1 VALSAFRKKPQRLE
15 QIVNKVYTA
24 NMKMSDRRKDL
35 RPREKI
41 QARGAEALSDYELL
55 MAIIGSGTQ
64 YADVTKLAREVQK
77 LLKEKGSELA
87 YEDLLSIKSLG
98 PAKATNIMAGFE
110 LWRRQFEVSERP
122 IIDSPEKAV
131 EQLSDIR
138 DKKQEYFVCLTL
150 DGANRL
156 IAKRII
162 TIGTLT
168 ASLVHPREVFADAI
182 TDRAASIIV
191 AHNHP
196 SGNTEPSQADC
207 DVTERLKQ
215 AGSILG
221 VQLEDHLIVTSKS
234 YLSIV

>member
-1 VALSAFRKKPQRLE
+1 
-15 QIVNKVYTA
+15 
-24 NMKMSDRRKDL
+24 MSDRRKDL
-35 RPREKI
+35 RPREKL

-87 YEDLLSIKSLG
+87 YEDLLSVKSLG

-131 EQLSDIR
+131 EQLADIR

-168 ASLVHPREVFADAI
+168 SSLVHPREVFAEAI

-196 SGNTEPSQADC
+196 SGTLTASSADSE
-207 DVTERLKQ
+207 VTQRLEE
-215 AGSILG
+215 AGVVLG
-221 VQLEDHLIVTSKS
+221 IKLVDHLIISS
-234 YLSIV
+234 SGHLSIL

>member
-1 VALSAFRKKPQRLE
+1 MSISNISAKSKH
-15 QIVNKVYTA
+15 
-24 NMKMSDRRKDL
+24 D
-35 RPREKI
+35 RPREKLQI
-41 QARGAEALSDYELL
+41 KGPAALSDFELL
-55 MAIIGSGTQ
+55 QALIGSGNAQVDVATIAQ
-64 YADVTKLAREVQK
+64 ASLKLIQKYGADVTYEQLQTVVGLGSAKITEILAAI
-77 LLKEKGSELA
+77 ELSKR
-87 YEDLLSIKSLG
+87 YLMSSD
-98 PAKATNIMAGFE
+98 
-110 LWRRQFEVSERP
+110 QP

-131 EQLSDIR
+131 EQLADIR

-196 SGNTEPSQADC
+196 SGILKPTQADIA
-207 DVTERLKQ
+207 VTERLQDSARLLGIHLVDHVIVSKT
-215 AGSILG
+215 GFVSIEG
-221 VQLEDHLIVTSKS
+221 
-234 YLSIV
+234 

>member
-1 VALSAFRKKPQRLE
+1 
-15 QIVNKVYTA
+15 
-24 NMKMSDRRKDL
+24 MSDRRKDL
-35 RPREKI
+35 RPREKL

-87 YEDLLSIKSLG
+87 YEDLLNVKSLG

-131 EQLSDIR
+131 AQLADIR
-138 DKKQEYFVCLTL
+138 DKRQEYFVCLTL

-156 IAKRII
+156 IAKRVI

-196 SGNTEPSQADC
+196 SGNLEASAADR
-207 DVTERLKQ
+207 DVTERLCS
-215 AGSILG
+215 AGNLLG
-221 VQLEDHLIVTSKS
+221 IKLIDHIIASKDS
-234 YLSIV
+234 FSTTDI

>member
-1 VALSAFRKKPQRLE
+1 
-15 QIVNKVYTA
+15 
-24 NMKMSDRRKDL
+24 MSDRRKDL
-35 RPREKI
+35 RPREKL

-55 MAIIGSGTQ
+55 MAIIGSGTAQ
-64 YADVTKLAREVQK
+64 ADVTKIARDVRK
-77 LLKEKGSELA
+77 LIAEKGSQLS

-98 PAKATNIMAGFE
+98 PAKATQIMAGYE
-110 LWRRQFEVSERP
+110 LWRRQFEVPDRP

-196 SGNTEPSQADC
+196 SGNLEPSEADR
-207 DVTERLKQ
+207 DVTERLQ
-215 AGSILG
+215 RAGELLG
-221 VQLEDHLIVTSKS
+221 IELIDHVVIAGGDYK
-234 YLSIV
+234 SIV

>member
-1 VALSAFRKKPQRLE
+1 
-15 QIVNKVYTA
+15 
-24 NMKMSDRRKDL
+24 MKMSDRRKDL
-35 RPREKI
+35 RPREKL

-77 LLKEKGSELA
+77 LLKEKGSKLA

-98 PAKATNIMAGFE
+98 PAKATQIMAGFE

-122 IIDSPEKAV
+122 IIDSPEKAA

-138 DKKQEYFVCLTL
+138 DKKQEYFVCLAL

-168 ASLVHPREVFADAI
+168 ASLVHPREVFAEAI
-182 TDRAASIIV
+182 SDRAASIVV

-196 SGNTEPSQADC
+196 SGSLNPSTADLE
-207 DVTERLKQ
+207 VTQRLKE
-215 AGSILG
+215 AATLLDI
-221 VQLEDHLIVTSKS
+221 QLVDHIIVTDADFT
-234 YLSIV
+234 SIE

>member
-1 VALSAFRKKPQRLE
+1 
-15 QIVNKVYTA
+15 
-24 NMKMSDRRKDL
+24 MKMSDRRKDL
-35 RPREKI
+35 RPREKL

-122 IIDSPEKAV
+122 IIDSPEKAA

-168 ASLVHPREVFADAI
+168 ASLVHPREVFAEAI
-182 TDRAASIIV
+182 SDRAASIIV

-196 SGNTEPSQADC
+196 SGTLTPSSADSE
-207 DVTERLKQ
+207 VTQRLEE
-215 AGSILG
+215 AGVVLG
-221 VQLEDHLIVTSKS
+221 IKLVDHLIVSS
-234 YLSIV
+234 SGHLSIL

>member
-1 VALSAFRKKPQRLE
+1 
-15 QIVNKVYTA
+15 
-24 NMKMSDRRKDL
+24 MSDRRKDL
-35 RPREKI
+35 RPREKL

-87 YEDLLSIKSLG
+87 YEDLLNVKSLG

-196 SGNTEPSQADC
+196 SGNLEASDADTLI
-207 DVTERLKQ
+207 TERLRE
-215 AGSILG
+215 AGSLLG
-221 VQLEDHLIVTSKS
+221 VPLVDHIIVSSKS
-234 YLSIV
+234 FRTVR

>member
-1 VALSAFRKKPQRLE
+1 
-15 QIVNKVYTA
+15 
-24 NMKMSDRRKDL
+24 MKMSDRRKDL
-35 RPREKI
+35 RPREKL
-41 QARGAEALSDYELL
+41 QARGAEAQSDYELL

-87 YEDLLSIKSLG
+87 YEDLLNVKSLG

-131 EQLSDIR
+131 EQLVDIR

-182 TDRAASIIV
+182 SDRAASII

-196 SGNTEPSQADC
+196 SGTLTPSSADSE
-207 DVTERLKQ
+207 VTQRLEE
-215 AGSILG
+215 AGVVLGIKLVDHLVVSSSGHLSIL
-221 VQLEDHLIVTSKS
+221 
-234 YLSIV
+234 

>member
-1 VALSAFRKKPQRLE
+1 M
-15 QIVNKVYTA
+15 YTA
-24 NMKMSDRRKDL
+24 VMKMSDRRKDL
-35 RPREKI
+35 RPREKL
-41 QARGAEALSDYELL
+41 QARGAEPLSDYELL

-87 YEDLLSIKSLG
+87 YEDLLSVKSLG

-168 ASLVHPREVFADAI
+168 SSLVHPREVFAEAI

-196 SGNTEPSQADC
+196 SGTLTASSADSE
-207 DVTERLKQ
+207 VTQRLEE
-215 AGSILG
+215 AGVVLG
-221 VQLEDHLIVTSKS
+221 IKLVDHLIVSS
-234 YLSIV
+234 SGHLSIL

>member
-1 VALSAFRKKPQRLE
+1 
-15 QIVNKVYTA
+15 
-24 NMKMSDRRKDL
+24 MSDRRKDM
-35 RPREKI
+35 RPREKL
-41 QARGAEALSDYELL
+41 QAKGAAALSDYELL
-55 MAIIGSGTQ
+55 MAIIGSGTAQ
-64 YADVTKLAREVQK
+64 ADVTKIARDAQK
-77 LLKEKGSELA
+77 LLAEKGSALT
-87 YEDLLSIKSLG
+87 YEDLLAVKSLG
-98 PAKATNIMAGFE
+98 PAKATQIMAGYE

-131 EQLSDIR
+131 EQLADIR

-168 ASLVHPREVFADAI
+168 SSLVHPREVFAEAI

-196 SGNTEPSQADC
+196 SGSLDPSEPDKQITRRLQ
-207 DVTERLKQ
+207 DV
-215 AGSILG
+215 AGILG
-221 VQLEDHLIVTSKS
+221 IALNDHIIVTKTRYNST
-234 YLSIV
+234 LGV

>member
-1 VALSAFRKKPQRLE
+1 
-15 QIVNKVYTA
+15 
-24 NMKMSDRRKDL
+24 MSDRRKDL
-35 RPREKI
+35 RPREKL

-87 YEDLLSIKSLG
+87 YEDLLSVKSLG

-122 IIDSPEKAV
+122 IIDSPEKAA

-168 ASLVHPREVFADAI
+168 SSLVHPREVFAEAI

-196 SGNTEPSQADC
+196 SGTLTPSSADSE
-207 DVTERLKQ
+207 VTQRLEE
-215 AGSILG
+215 AGVVLG
-221 VQLEDHLIVTSKS
+221 IKLVDHLIVSS
-234 YLSIV
+234 SGHLSIL

>member
-1 VALSAFRKKPQRLE
+1 
-15 QIVNKVYTA
+15 
-24 NMKMSDRRKDL
+24 MSDRRKDL
-35 RPREKI
+35 RPREKL

-122 IIDSPEKAV
+122 IIDSFEKAV

-150 DGANRL
+150 DGANHL

-168 ASLVHPREVFADAI
+168 ASLVHPREVFAEAI

-196 SGNTEPSQADC
+196 SGTLTPSSADSE
-207 DVTERLKQ
+207 VTQRLEE
-215 AGSILG
+215 AGAVLG
-221 VQLEDHLIVTSKS
+221 IKLVDHLIVSS
-234 YLSIV
+234 SGHLSIL

>member
-1 VALSAFRKKPQRLE
+1 
-15 QIVNKVYTA
+15 
-24 NMKMSDRRKDL
+24 MKMSDRRKDL
-35 RPREKI
+35 RPREKL

-87 YEDLLSIKSLG
+87 YEDLLSVKSLG

-122 IIDSPEKAV
+122 IIDSPEKAA

-168 ASLVHPREVFADAI
+168 SSLVHPREVFAEAI
-182 TDRAASIIV
+182 SDRAASIIV

-196 SGNTEPSQADC
+196 SGTLTPSSADSE
-207 DVTERLKQ
+207 VTQRLEE
-215 AGSILG
+215 AGVVLG
-221 VQLEDHLIVTSKS
+221 IKLVDHLIVSS
-234 YLSIV
+234 SGHLSIL